1 MFLSFLI
8 LPIDL
13 PCKNTDAPEPSEG
26 ITTSRIP
33 PEPASRGPRMPGIAS
48 MSIDAVVYPF
58 PADVSSTAVITPS
71 KSPSSVTVML
81 QVAPSPSPPMGTL

>member
-1 MFLSFLI
+1 
-8 LPIDL
+8 
-13 PCKNTDAPEPSEG
+13 
-26 ITTSRIP
+26 
-33 PEPASRGPRMPGIAS
+33 MPGFAS

-81 QVAPSPSPPMGTL
+81 QVAPSPSPPMGTYNRCLFYVFCTTIMIRTFFSC